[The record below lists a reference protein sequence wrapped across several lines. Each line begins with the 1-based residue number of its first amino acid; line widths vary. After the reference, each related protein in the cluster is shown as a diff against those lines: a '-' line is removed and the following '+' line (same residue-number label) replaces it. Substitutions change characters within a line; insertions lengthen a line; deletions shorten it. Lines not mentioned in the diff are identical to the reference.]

1 MELMKLKND
10 LRNISCLQHL
20 IFLHYILLV
29 YITGT
34 PYTQDVNRAYIRL
47 PIDVLCLQ
55 GNNQFSINYLI
66 LVTVVTVKKYCK
78 WVQSKIDLDFTSNL
92 SIRASKVTQPINYF
106 LWSPFSVSGVS
117 LGITTCLDIAPF
129 YNNYS
134 IPCLWLSL
142 WRQRGPG

>member
-1 MELMKLKND
+1 MKLKND
-10 LRNISCLQHL
+10 LRNINCLQHF

-29 YITGT
+29 YIRRT

-47 PIDVLCLQ
+47 PTDVLCLR

-66 LVTVVTVKKYCK
+66 LVTVKKCCK

-92 SIRASKVTQPINYF
+92 SIRASEVTQPINYF
-106 LWSPFSVSGVS
+106 LWSPSSVSGVS
-117 LGITTCLDIAPF
+117 YGITTCLDIALF
-129 YNNYS
+129 YHNYS